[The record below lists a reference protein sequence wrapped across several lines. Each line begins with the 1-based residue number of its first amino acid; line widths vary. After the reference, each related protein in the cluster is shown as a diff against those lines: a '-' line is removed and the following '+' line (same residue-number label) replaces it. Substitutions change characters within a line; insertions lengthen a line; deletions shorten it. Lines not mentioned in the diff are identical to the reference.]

1 MAIIVQFIYKTLLL
15 TISKYQINLQRIKI
29 WLYQDTQENLAQ
41 ALKIPPKEKN
51 AKTKN
56 SKTTKSLSDL
66 IYLDI

>member
-1 MAIIVQFIYKTLLL
+1 MAIIVQLIYKTLLL

-29 WLYQDTQENLAQ
+29 WHYQDTQENLAQ
-41 ALKIPPKEKN
+41 ALKILPKKN